1 MKGIEEKIKNEVK
14 QFSDIKFDAPVSPSE
29 EAFLGKINKLI
40 LTDDEKE
47 ELLRPTSEEEI
58 TFILNNEVDLDSS
71 PGEDGITYR
80 FIKCF

>member
-14 QFSDIKFDAPVSPSE
+14 QFSDLKFDAPVSPSE
-29 EAFLGKINKLI
+29 EPFLGKINKLI

-58 TFILNNEVDLDSS
+58 NLYL
-71 PGEDGITYR
+71 
-80 FIKCF
+80 KQ